1 MATFGTKGSQTWGP
15 VSTRKLQVS
24 LDNHSFLKGSLLLFL
39 LGHVSL
45 SAYVASWRWHRVL
58 SKRGSQKETDV
69 YSKTHHWAHTLH
81 RLATSYFNLVSLKA
95 GLVLRSLIDIFCCRI
110 LGVMPL
116 SALFVLFDFVVHNP
130 YHPESSTNLTFL
142 DVVGA
147 YFTRLE
153 YSTGGSLPSSLVAEF
168 ALIARQFIRD
178 IQLSNS
184 NRNGGAIGNTQY
196 QPPAGEKQYDEPIK
210 PYDQV
215 REIDQALIYQQSQ
228 MVSEPSVSLFK
239 IQCCLTFQL
248 QPQVEQ
254 IPATASQVMTGDSM
268 GYVEQLF
275 YPTDD
280 LQPFMTG
287 DLASGFDITGLF
299 DTMLPNFQF

>member
-1 MATFGTKGSQTWGP
+1 
-15 VSTRKLQVS
+15 
-24 LDNHSFLKGSLLLFL
+24 
-39 LGHVSL
+39 
-45 SAYVASWRWHRVL
+45 
-58 SKRGSQKETDV
+58 
-69 YSKTHHWAHTLH
+69 
-81 RLATSYFNLVSLKA
+81 
-95 GLVLRSLIDIFCCRI
+95 
-110 LGVMPL
+110 MPL

-184 NRNGGAIGNTQY
+184 NRIGGVIGNNPY
-196 QPPAGEKQYDEPIK
+196 QPPAREKQYDESIK
-210 PYDQV
+210 PYDQA
-215 REIDQALIYQQSQ
+215 REVDEALMYQQSQ
-228 MVSEPSVSLFK
+228 VVSDPSASRPK

-248 QPQVEQ
+248 QPQIEQ
-254 IPATASQVMTGDSM
+254 IPVTANGVMTADSM
-268 GYVEQLF
+268 GYVGQLF

-287 DLASGFDITGLF
+287 DLGSGFDITGLF